1 MTTRSYAKAWF
12 LSEGVPQQD
21 AASYGRVQN
30 WFVGVL
36 LAWLVLLTVLAGVGV
51 ISLLPARLL
60 PIPIAISMALLLVPY
75 TASATFRGYIHALDM
90 RALTLLHVW
99 RIPAALAFLWYGAQG
114 WLPATFTR
122 NAGWGD
128 LAAGILALVVVFGLA
143 RVPRW
148 RFGSYVGFHLFGF
161 ADFVVAVGTG
171 FAFSLLG
178 DPLMETLRVL
188 PMVLIPLFGVPV
200 TGALHLMTL
209 HRLFTRRG

>member
-1 MTTRSYAKAWF
+1 VTQQEATTYAH
-12 LSEGVPQQD
+12 
-21 AASYGRVQN
+21 VQN
-30 WFVGVL
+30 WFFGVL
-36 LAWLVLLTVLAGVGV
+36 LAWLVLLTVLAATNV
-51 ISLLPARLL
+51 LRLL
-60 PIPIAISMALLLVPY
+60 PVALLPVPIVISMALLLVPY
-75 TASATFRGYIHALDM
+75 IASATFRGYIYALDM

-209 HRLFTRRG
+209 HRLFTRRA